1 MMASCLTGR
10 FAASTIP
17 HTEFAR
23 KPIRRQAERATVAAF
38 LRRSEVDSSRRA
50 RPKSYRDR
58 EAIGRNHS
66 RRRRIR
72 STAHSGTAADD
83 IAGCIDQVLET
94 YHQRR

>member
-1 MMASCLTGR
+1 MASRLTDR

-66 RRRRIR
+66 LRRRRIR

-83 IAGCIDQVLET
+83 IAGCIDQVLENLPAAA
-94 YHQRR
+94 